1 MADRRIQRQA
11 KQLCGLDIGG
21 SDREGLLGLG
31 DLHTRHT
38 GHEPEGGFCPQ
49 IGIAELGSDP
59 LINIDVGQ
67 KECLAVHRVPS
78 PQTAIGLAGLADGVM
93 NQRRAALF
101 IDQNLDLRTFAR
113 AQQALPVGFHA
124 APEQVL
130 GATFYEG
137 SLGPK
142 TLDQTLCLNESE
154 GLANGRPRHAALKG
168 QFVDRRSLLTDR
180 PLAGLNSAAEKGSKL
195 DIPGDCAAPEPG
207 VTLVQFD
214 HQTPILPLVEILN
227 ACIDRQLRVDLTPR
241 DLRARKDRRLVFLT
255 NLGVRSA
262 GRAEM
267 TDSAPRRSLREGLL
281 WGDLEDM
288 DRTTLCGTFCRSCG
302 ETTLCAN
309 TICPACG
316 GDEVEHKPLSRD
328 GVLWTYTMVRHRPPG
343 NYQMPEPFRPFAMGL
358 VDLPD
363 GLKVLT
369 RVEVEQDAIRIG
381 MPLRFHPFVL
391 RRDEAGAEVVAFD
404 FKAA

>member
-1 MADRRIQRQA
+1 MTDRCVQRQA
-11 KQLCGLDIGG
+11 KQLCRLDIGC
-21 SDREGLLGLG
+21 SDRERLLCLG
-31 DLHTRHT
+31 DFHARHA

-49 IGIAELGSDP
+49 VCIAELGSDP

-67 KECLAVHRVPS
+67 KECLAVHRMPPS
-78 PQTAIGLAGLADGVM
+78 QTAIGLAGLADGVM
-93 NQRRAALF
+93 NKRRAALF
-101 IDQNLDLRTFAR
+101 IDKDLNLSAFAG

-130 GATFYEG
+130 RATLDEG

-142 TLDQTLCLNESE
+142 TLDQALCLNESE
-154 GLANGRPRHAALKG
+154 RLANGRPRHAALQG
-168 QFVDRRSLLTDR
+168 QFVDSGRLLTDR
-180 PLAGLNSAAEKGSKL
+180 PLPGLNSTAEKGSKL

-207 VTLVQFD
+207 VTLVQFN
-214 HQTPILPLVEILN
+214 HQTPILPLVGILN
-227 ACIDRQLRVDLTPR
+227 ACIGRQLKVDLTPR
-241 DLRARKDRRLVFLT
+241 DLHARKDRRLVFLT
-255 NLGVRSA
+255 NLSVGSA

-281 WGDLEDM
+281 WGDLEHM
-288 DRTTLCGTFCRSCG
+288 ERTTLCGTLCRSCG

-316 GDEVEHKPLSRD
+316 GDEVEHKPLSRE

-343 NYQMPEPFRPFAMGL
+343 NYQMPEPFKPFAMGL

-363 GLKVLT
+363 GLKVLS

-381 MPLRFHPFVL
+381 MPLKFHPFVL